1 MKTLQPLL
9 RQFCCLCRDDA
20 VCPNRHV
27 FLPHLDQSEL
37 PASGPVEVSTSTSQI
52 SGSVC
57 VSAAQSCMTAPPPH
71 PLQLRCV
78 PQVLP
83 LHVKTASVFCGRIVQ
98 QDDAAFREMAA
109 EMTAFYSDN
118 KPVAKELVEGRL
130 YAVLLEEEVH
140 R

>member
-37 PASGPVEVSTSTSQI
+37 PASGPVEVSALTSHLRQRLRLRSPELHD
-52 SGSVC
+52 S
-57 VSAAQSCMTAPPPH
+57 PPH

-83 LHVKTASVFCGRIVQ
+83 LHVKTASVFCGRIVR
-98 QDDAAFREMAA
+98 QDDATFREMAA

>member
-1 MKTLQPLL
+1 M
-9 RQFCCLCRDDA
+9 
-20 VCPNRHV
+20 CPNRHV

-37 PASGPVEVSTSTSQI
+37 PASGPVEVSALTSHLRQRLRLRSPELHDT
-52 SGSVC
+52 
-57 VSAAQSCMTAPPPH
+57 PPLP

-83 LHVKTASVFCGRIVQ
+83 LHVKTASVFCGRIVR
-98 QDDAAFREMAA
+98 QDDAVFREMAA
-109 EMTAFYSDN
+109 EMMAFYSDN